1 MDSENKIKCP
11 NCLSPVSDDAEACPN
26 CNVDFYNCS
35 NCNSLVLES
44 DTICKNC
51 NSRLNDIKIESTER
65 ITYNRGNF
73 YKYKPLEVLSNI
85 LVILLS
91 AEILFSI
98 INIYGVTKEI
108 SFLKSNSE
116 YLEPIYA
123 DEISF
128 ENILIV
134 FSSMVYVI
142 IFFPTLIVYLI
153 WVRQAYR
160 NLHSLQLFPTQYS
173 SGWAIGSYFV
183 PILNLFRPYKIMK
196 EIWFGSQ
203 SKSIQDGESDYDR
216 IKRLTSTTFL
226 TTWWTVALIDG
237 FFSNLSFRLSLKAD
251 TNQELVTS
259 NWIDIISSTTGIF
272 LALLLLYLIT
282 TVKNWQSEKI
292 KGKPKRYCQHC
303 ANLVELDALLCTHCG
318 KELIQ
323 SV

>member
-1 MDSENKIKCP
+1 MMLKHARIAMLIFIIVRTAILWFLNLTQS
-11 NCLSPVSDDAEACPN
+11 A
-26 CNVDFYNCS
+26 
-35 NCNSLVLES
+35 
-44 DTICKNC
+44 KNC
-51 NSRLNDIKIESTER
+51 NSRLDDIKIESTER

-73 YKYKPLEVLSNI
+73 YKYKPLDVLSNI

-142 IFFPTLIVYLI
+142 VFFSTLIVYLF

-173 SGWAIGSYFV
+173 SGWAIGSNFV